1 MFSYLRQTHLEVRF
15 YWFTLRVRNYR
26 LNYQP
31 RVHKGM
37 SLELCGLMRLKIE
50 IGDKELYESC

>member
-1 MFSYLRQTHLEVRF
+1 MFSYLIQTHLEVLF

-31 RVHKGM
+31 RMQKGM
-37 SLELCGLMRLKIE
+37 KLELCDMMHLKMRE
-50 IGDKELYESC
+50 PSEAR